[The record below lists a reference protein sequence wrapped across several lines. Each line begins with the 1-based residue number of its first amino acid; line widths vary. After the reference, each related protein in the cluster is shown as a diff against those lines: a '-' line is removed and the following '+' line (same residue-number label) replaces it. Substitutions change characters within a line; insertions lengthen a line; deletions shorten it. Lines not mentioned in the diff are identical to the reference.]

1 MYSVSDNQD
10 YFEYILKNMEIRIHV
25 NKIENRITFRIKTW
39 YYLKLLTLETIKL
52 IGSTK
57 SKITEDKNGANVSHL
72 EIT

>member
-1 MYSVSDNQD
+1 
-10 YFEYILKNMEIRIHV
+10 MEIRTHV

-39 YYLKLLTLETIKL
+39 YYLILLTLETIKL

>member
-1 MYSVSDNQD
+1 
-10 YFEYILKNMEIRIHV
+10 MEIRTHV

-39 YYLKLLTLETIKL
+39 YYLILLTLETIKL

-72 EIT
+72 EIK